1 MCKKK
6 EQKFA
11 FLAQILTK
19 VIDKCVFLQQ
29 KLRFCTVFPE
39 SLP

>member
-1 MCKKK
+1 MQKK

-19 VIDKCVFLQQ
+19 ETGIRVFLQQ